1 MEKYFDRITLLNY
14 QFYAMKILIKL
25 KELNKEYVY
34 IEYYE
39 LQLKDRNIHLIIT
52 VIFKFNIS

>member
-1 MEKYFDRITLLNY
+1 MNY